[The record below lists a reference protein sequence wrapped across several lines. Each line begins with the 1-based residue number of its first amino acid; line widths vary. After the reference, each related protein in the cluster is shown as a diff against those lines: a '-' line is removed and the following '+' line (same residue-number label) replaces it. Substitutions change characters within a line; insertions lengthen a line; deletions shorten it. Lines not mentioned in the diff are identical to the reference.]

1 MTGRTSGLRVA
12 FAGVAH
18 SHPWADAA
26 NLVDIGATVSA
37 VWDADD
43 PARRDDFAERFGAAV
58 APDPGA
64 LLADGPDLV
73 VATPRTPRAVAVAAA
88 CAAAGI
94 PVFLNK
100 TVAASEEAVGAF
112 DRLDAAGSRFSTA
125 SVLRF
130 APAVAGFAERV
141 DPARMLAVEVSAQHD
156 IAGFLTPERDWQD
169 DPAGAGGTI
178 LNVGLHAFELLD
190 AVIPGARPIIAVGRS
205 ARGDLPTRSETVAL
219 ALGSVHGV
227 PLTVSVS
234 GVPGPD
240 RYAIRVLAPD
250 GAHELVLGDGDDLGY
265 TGLARRLVDFAR
277 GGDAPVAWRRSR
289 ESYRAALEL
298 AALTREPA
306 PVLVAEPARELVAEP
321 AR

>member
-1 MTGRTSGLRVA
+1 MMAPMFRVA

-18 SHPWADAA
+18 SHPFADAA
-26 NLVDIGATVSA
+26 NLAAIGGTPTA

-43 PARRDDFAERFGAAV
+43 PARLADFAARFETPIAA
-58 APDPGA
+58 DLDA
-64 LLADGPDLV
+64 LLADAPDLV
-73 VATPRTPRAVAVAAA
+73 VATPRTPRAAEVASA

-100 TVAASEEAVGAF
+100 TVAASSDAVAAF
-112 DRLDAAGSRFSTA
+112 DRLDAPGARFSTA

-130 APAVAGFAERV
+130 APAVSAFAERV

-156 IAGFLTPERDWQD
+156 IAGFLAPERAWQD
-169 DPAGAGGTI
+169 DPEGAGGTI

-190 AVIPGARPIIAVGRS
+190 AVIPGARPTIAVGRS
-205 ARGDLPTRSETVAL
+205 ARGELPTRSETIAI

-227 PLTVSVS
+227 PLTVAVS

-265 TGLARRLVDFAR
+265 TGLARRLADVAR
-277 GGDAPVAWRRSR
+277 GGDAPVPWRRSR
-289 ESYRAALEL
+289 ESYRAALSF
-298 AALTREPA
+298 AALTREG
-306 PVLVAEPARELVAEP
+306 AR
-321 AR
+321 